1 MEIIFVVKNTK
12 EEAVVVVER
21 ERERERER
29 ESNSLRNEAKIEA
42 QCNCAC
48 LGYKDGLRYFV
59 VCLFWV
65 NLVHDTS

>member
-1 MEIIFVVKNTK
+1 MGV
-12 EEAVVVVER
+12 
-21 ERERERER
+21 ERERER